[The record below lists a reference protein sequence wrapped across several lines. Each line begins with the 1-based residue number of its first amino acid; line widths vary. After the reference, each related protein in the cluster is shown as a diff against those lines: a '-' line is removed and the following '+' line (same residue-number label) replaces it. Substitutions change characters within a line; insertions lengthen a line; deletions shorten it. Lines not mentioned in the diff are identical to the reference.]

1 MALSVLENR
10 PIISLEAE
18 ERATDFVRTIR
29 GIANNLNQMARYSNT
44 IRAMLDDREVG
55 YQLRYMEDAFHTF
68 LEGKDKKGDQS
79 KGGESESRESEGRE
93 GKPP

>member
-1 MALSVLENR
+1 
-10 PIISLEAE
+10 
-18 ERATDFVRTIR
+18 
-29 GIANNLNQMARYSNT
+29 
-44 IRAMLDDREVG
+44 MLDDREVG